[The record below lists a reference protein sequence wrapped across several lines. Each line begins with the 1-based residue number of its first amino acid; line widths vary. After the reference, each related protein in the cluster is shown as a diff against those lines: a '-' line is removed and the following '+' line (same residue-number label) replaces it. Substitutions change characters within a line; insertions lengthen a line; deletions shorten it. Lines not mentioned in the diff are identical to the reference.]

1 MEKRRQQRNR
11 RRVTCELVVD
21 GKHHPAIVRD
31 VSRAGLF
38 VQTRA
43 RPELNSAIEL
53 VFPAEGDRPE
63 IRVEAGVARERV
75 APAGLESDVPGG
87 IGLEVLDAPPA
98 YHELVAEAGMQSA
111 GPEPAAG
118 TGPVSDPGVR
128 TFRVRLIERGT
139 PNAMVLTV
147 RSESAEGA
155 RARALTR
162 AGRGWKIAAIQE
174 I

>member
-1 MEKRRQQRNR
+1 MEKRRQQRSR
-11 RRVTCELVVD
+11 RRITCELVID

-31 VSRAGLF
+31 VSRRGLF

-43 RPELNSAIEL
+43 RPELNSAIGL

-63 IRVEAGVARERV
+63 IRVEAGVARERAV
-75 APAGLESDVPGG
+75 PAGLESEVPGG
-87 IGLEVLDAPPA
+87 IGLEVLDAPAA
-98 YHELVAEAGMQSA
+98 YHELVAEAGLAPA
-111 GPEPAAG
+111 GSGPAAAS
-118 TGPVSDPGVR
+118 GPPSDPGVR

-139 PNAMVLTV
+139 PNATVLTV
-147 RSESAEGA
+147 RSESPEGA
-155 RARALTR
+155 RARALAR

>member
-11 RRVTCELVVD
+11 RRITCELVID

-53 VFPAEGDRPE
+53 VFPAEDGRPE

-75 APAGLESDVPGG
+75 VPAGLESEVPGG
-87 IGLEVLDAPPA
+87 IGLEVLDAPPE
-98 YHELVAEAGMQSA
+98 YHALVADAGLQDGSA
-111 GPEPAAG
+111 SDSGPP
-118 TGPVSDPGVR
+118 SDPGIR

-139 PNAMVLTV
+139 PNARVLTV
-147 RSESAEGA
+147 RSESPDGA